1 MEECMKKHRADWMAA
16 GSYGV
21 MVHYLVTPRGES
33 RAEKTA
39 DFNRIVDAFDLDGFL
54 EQFAAAGADWLIF
67 TIGQNTNYYCSP
79 NPWLDERRPGHTSNR
94 DLILELGTRLRAL
107 DKRLILYLP
116 AEAFGLCPELREAFR
131 FTSADPG
138 EHLRCYQQFVAEY
151 SRKMRGL
158 YDGWWFDGCYDH
170 VREQFAWDWNGWL
183 AAARAGNPD
192 AITAFNDA
200 AFCVGRIKPITPLEE
215 YHAGEVHMLENGKI
229 RTDFIDP
236 EGDIVQTADGKI
248 RIKGQEP
255 TLYMPDSR
263 FVDGVQWQ
271 ALVPVDSTFNPGIPD
286 MHYDDDELF
295 SFVKACKEVGGAVTL
310 NAPLDIETGLINE
323 RTAAQLARLGKALQG

>member
-1 MEECMKKHRADWMAA
+1 MKKHRADWMAE

-33 RAEKTA
+33 RVEKTA
-39 DFNRIVDAFDLDGFL
+39 DFNRVVDAFDLDGFL
-54 EQFAAAGADWLIF
+54 DQFAAAGADWLIF
-67 TIGQNTNYYCSP
+67 TIGQNTNFYCSP
-79 NPWLDERRPGHTSNR
+79 NPWLDDRRPGHTSNR
-94 DLILELGTRLRAL
+94 DLILEIGERLRASG
-107 DKRLILYLP
+107 KRFILYLP
-116 AEAFGLCPELREAFR
+116 AEALGLCPELQEAFN
-131 FTSADPG
+131 FSSADPG
-138 EHLRCYQQFVAEY
+138 EHLRCYQEFVAEY
-151 SRKMRGL
+151 SRKMQGL

-170 VREQFAWDWNGWL
+170 VREQFSWDWNDWL

-200 AFCVGRIKPITPLEE
+200 AFCAGRIKPITDLEE

-236 EGDIVQTADGKI
+236 EGDIVQTDDGRI

-255 TLYMPDSR
+255 VLYMPDSR
-263 FVDGVQWQ
+263 FIDGVQWQ
-271 ALVPVDSTFNPGIPD
+271 ALVPVDSSFNPVIPD

-295 SFVKACKEVGGAVTL
+295 SFVKACKAVGGAVTL
-310 NAPLDIETGLINE
+310 NAPLELETGLIHE
-323 RTAAQLARLGKALQG
+323 RTAAQFARLGKALRGG